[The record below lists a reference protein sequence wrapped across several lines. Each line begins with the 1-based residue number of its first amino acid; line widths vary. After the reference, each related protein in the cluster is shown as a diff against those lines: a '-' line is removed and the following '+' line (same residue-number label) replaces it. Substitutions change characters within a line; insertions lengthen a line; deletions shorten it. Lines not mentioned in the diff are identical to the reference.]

1 MVSVCNANKF
11 TGEGALL
18 AMDGSALG
26 IGTDIGGSIRIPAHY
41 CGIYALK
48 PGWARSSTEGT
59 TSEFRTYTEVLLFH
73 DVHYPSQV
81 LILASKQSGL

>member
-1 MVSVCNANKF
+1 MVSVCNAHKF

-59 TSEFRTYTEVLLFH
+59 TSEFRAYTEALLFH
-73 DVHYPSQV
+73 DVYYPPQV
-81 LILASKQSGL
+81 LIPASRRSGL